1 MSISPVNVSSST
13 NPNYAKRNELMRK
26 RNKAV
31 AYALPSIGLAVA
43 GGLPWAVGAKFAEKN
58 KIVLSALAAIGVVGT
73 VIAGYQEMKAC
84 DAIEDL
90 DIKMLYNA

>member
-1 MSISPVNVSSST
+1 MSISPVNVSNST

-31 AYALPSIGLAVA
+31 AYALPSIGLALA

-73 VIAGYQEMKAC
+73 VIAGIGYIQSQFLFGIVRYHA
-84 DAIEDL
+84 AISW
-90 DIKMLYNA
+90 

>member
-13 NPNYAKRNELMRK
+13 NPNYAKRNELIQK

-31 AYALPSIGLAVA
+31 AYGLPCIGLAVA
-43 GGLPWAVGAKFAEKN
+43 GGLPLAAGTKFAAKN
-58 KIVLSALAAIGVVGT
+58 KIVLSVLAAIGLVGT
-73 VIAGYQEMKAC
+73 AIAGYQEMKAC
-84 DAIEDL
+84 NAIENL

>member
-1 MSISPVNVSSST
+1 MSISPVNVSNST

-31 AYALPSIGLAVA
+31 AYALPSIGLALA
-43 GGLPWAVGAKFAEKN
+43 GGLPLAAGAKFAEKN

-73 VIAGYQEMKAC
+73 AIASYQEMKAC
-84 DAIEDL
+84 NAIEDL